1 MRFTDCCSR
10 CRVAHM
16 TKHIIY
22 VLQREYIFYC
32 IVIIEKGTN
41 SPTHINLSVIPTG
54 WVLVSYTHKAITEEC
69 LNQRINQIL
78 ASCKTWRT
86 P

>member
-10 CRVAHM
+10 CRVVQM

-32 IVIIEKGTN
+32 IVIIEKALIHPQTQPVGN
-41 SPTHINLSVIPTG
+41 SDRLGVVFYIHIKHS
-54 WVLVSYTHKAITEEC
+54 
-69 LNQRINQIL
+69 QRNV
-78 ASCKTWRT
+78 
-86 P
+86 